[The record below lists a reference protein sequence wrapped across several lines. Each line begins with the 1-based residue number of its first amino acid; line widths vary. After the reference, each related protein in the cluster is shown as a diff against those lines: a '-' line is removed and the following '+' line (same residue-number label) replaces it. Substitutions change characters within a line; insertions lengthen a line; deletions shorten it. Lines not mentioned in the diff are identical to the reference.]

1 MLSVV
6 ARDVAT
12 SRERQANQ
20 EEKEKVVE
28 VENIKSDKDEDAAD
42 KDEDDSD
49 DEDDEMKALAE
60 QMEKRRTAQNS
71 RTFLVAVVLDEG
83 FLPVK
88 GMSASSRSQ
97 SKRRKKQASRTGER
111 PRTAPMSRGA
121 TLAIR
126 LRGSA
131 AASRRDEMNSIAV
144 ALEEKPVFTCAIRC
158 SLGVFRDPPHLAAGG
173 NRLAVLAEV
182 AMTKMQIF
190 RARKYTR
197 WNDIKTD
204 TST

>member
-71 RTFLVAVVLDEG
+71 RTLLVAVVLDEG

-88 GMSASSRSQ
+88 GMSASSRIG
-97 SKRRKKQASRTGER
+97 RKKAS
-111 PRTAPMSRGA
+111 M
-121 TLAIR
+121 
-126 LRGSA
+126 
-131 AASRRDEMNSIAV
+131 D
-144 ALEEKPVFTCAIRC
+144 
-158 SLGVFRDPPHLAAGG
+158 
-173 NRLAVLAEV
+173 
-182 AMTKMQIF
+182 
-190 RARKYTR
+190 
-197 WNDIKTD
+197 W
-204 TST
+204 

>member
-1 MLSVV
+1 M
-6 ARDVAT
+6 
-12 SRERQANQ
+12 
-20 EEKEKVVE
+20 VE
-28 VENIKSDKDEDAAD
+28 VENLKSDNDEDAAD

-71 RTFLVAVVLDEG
+71 RTLLVAVVLDEG

-158 SLGVFRDPPHLAAGG
+158 SLD
-173 NRLAVLAEV
+173 
-182 AMTKMQIF
+182 TTWK
-190 RARKYTR
+190 RKYMHAWLRLFLAKPILYYLTVICP
-197 WNDIKTD
+197 NDCKFQM
-204 TST
+204 